1 MNLALKDIRY
11 NVGRFALTAAGIG
24 MLLMIVMGMSGIYRG
39 MIDDATMLTSRIGAD
54 LWLVERGS
62 RGPFAEESHVPSSL
76 VYRALPVPGV
86 QFAREFVQH
95 AIQRVHQGESLR
107 MTVVGLNWPLDKG
120 QWVPLAA
127 GRCLAQNHFEMIAD
141 ESLGLHLQEQVRL
154 GRETYTVVGISS
166 GMIDLGGD
174 GISFFTVADAQTVE
188 SETPNE
194 SLRLERE
201 ARYVRSEQSEM
212 GMQQPSIMDPYH
224 RSPVGMPDVSLPQ
237 VSAVMVRVAP
247 GADPTAVAAAMASW
261 PDVSV
266 YTQADQERFVLEG
279 VVDKA
284 REQIALF
291 RMLLT
296 LIAAIIMAL
305 ILYTL
310 TLEKLHS
317 IALLKLIGASNRV
330 ILGMILKQSLVLGAA
345 GYAMAY
351 LLGLKVFPQFPR
363 RVILVR
369 EDLLELALMVLII
382 SLASSLLGIARALK
396 VEPHEAL
403 AG

>member
-1 MNLALKDIRY
+1 MNLAAKDIRH
-11 NVGRFALTAAGIG
+11 NAGRFALTAAGIG

-39 MIDDATMLTSRIGAD
+39 MLDDATMLTRHIGAD
-54 LWLVERGS
+54 LWLVEHAS
-62 RGPFAEESHVPSSL
+62 RGPFAEESHVPASL
-76 VYRALPVPGV
+76 IYRALAIPGV
-86 QFAREFVQH
+86 QSAREFVQH
-95 AIQRVHQGESLR
+95 TIQRMHEGEPLR
-107 MTVVGLNWPLDKG
+107 MTVLGLSWPSDKG

-141 ESLGLHLQEQVRL
+141 ESLGLHLQEQIRL
-154 GRETYTVVGISS
+154 GKETYTVVGVSC
-166 GMIDLGGD
+166 GMIDLGGN
-174 GISFFTVADAQTVE
+174 GVSFFTVPDAQAIQ

-194 SLRLERE
+194 AIRLEKA
-201 ARYVRSEQSEM
+201 ARYVRGERSEM

-224 RSPVGMPDVSLPQ
+224 RSPVGMPDTSLPQ
-237 VSAVMVRVAP
+237 VSAVIVRIAP
-247 GADPTAVAAAMASW
+247 GADPESVAAAMSSW

-266 YTQADQERFVLEG
+266 YTTADQERFVLEG
-279 VVDKA
+279 AVDKA
-284 REQIALF
+284 RQQIGLF
-291 RMLLT
+291 RILLT
-296 LIAAIIMAL
+296 IIAAIIMAL

-317 IALLKLIGASNRV
+317 IALLKLIGASNGV
-330 ILGMILKQSLVLGAA
+330 ILGMILRQSLVLGAT

-351 LLGLKVFPQFPR
+351 GLGLKVFPQFPR

-369 EDLLELALMVLII
+369 EDLMELALMVLAI